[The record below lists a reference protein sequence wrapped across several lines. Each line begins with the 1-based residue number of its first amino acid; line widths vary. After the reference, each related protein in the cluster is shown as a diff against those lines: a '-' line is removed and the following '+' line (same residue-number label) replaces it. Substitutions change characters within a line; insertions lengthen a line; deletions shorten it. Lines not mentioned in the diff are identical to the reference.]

1 MLFSQYIYTSWNNGD
16 SLDKGFMVYGKSKD
30 VTEDEDKEILATMR
44 YKPFRS
50 LPHSPTPHQI
60 ENDFPKNHAVFKLRS
75 GRMCIARASYIGH
88 DYVKDNDD
96 QRWGNY
102 IIHAFIADI
111 GDNQAPHLL
120 KSGLFKTC
128 LTQEEQDA
136 PSGPHILEPIDIP
149 IDFLPSVPER
159 VELNDVFWNVVQATI
174 NAKLTGNNVFI
185 NVEQSAV
192 AKWVDTL
199 IRVLPYSVSRNLGYS
214 TYMLNKN
221 PAITVNF
228 IHKESPTFR
237 PEEEILNADN
247 YVFYTAVTS
256 LQSSVK
262 LENYVLHL
270 REEYNRSG
278 DIFAYKNKIDEVCK
292 KYSIEDVDVACD
304 VLDFL
309 NGEQTFCSLK
319 ENIQKIISLF
329 DNNGGRL
336 LSQITDEIDYAVEHF
351 GDLYQED
358 KYSIINAFYCYA
370 SSELQKKYETQIWD
384 YIYRKSVDIASM
396 TDLLKR
402 YTNVY
407 PQETGIVIEEKLLK
421 TISSEKS
428 IKLAKEYCFASDA
441 TVKNA
446 ELLEW
451 YKTSIKSDVLTYI
464 KANNYDSAKS
474 VIENQLKK
482 CTDYN
487 ELIVDIFNE
496 VLTCGFGGDI
506 SFDFYMIGLVSD
518 DFDLFLGGVRKILS
532 AYTLSSTLIDKMEQ
546 SVKTASCMADRK
558 LDECLGEQFADY
570 FIERDKFE
578 FFNADQHT
586 RNELCEFYKKH
597 VVCTSE
603 NSIDNTADQ
612 FNKKLNAYLAV
623 LPEKRKLEEACAIFE
638 YIMTLEDSSRKID
651 KSTFEV
657 LYKSAFSTLNFENI
671 VSYGI
676 KEDSV
681 SEMNYHAMIFSVALL
696 PVTLL
701 YKDYLWFKKYSSRQ
715 GDFGFDIQQAT
726 ENYDFYYLNAYC
738 SNEDRHSFML
748 NTFDLIIKFIVKCV
762 DASKRERF
770 FERLTHVFVNDKD
783 YAEIFVKHLLAYSY
797 YDTAHLAI
805 FDYSINCESSY
816 STFIKDNVWLVYLK
830 KLEKHNREVLFTYLQ
845 DKSADKDAVADYIK
859 QYKLDNRSFFEK
871 LFSRGTKEQT
881 ETAGVDSHT
890 SGEDESK
897 KG

>member
-1 MLFSQYIYTSWNNGD
+1 MLFSQYIYTSWNNGN
-16 SLDKGFMVYGKSKD
+16 SAEKGYLVYGKSKD
-30 VTEDEDKEILATMR
+30 VTEDEDKEIQVTMR
-44 YKPFRS
+44 YKPFKS
-50 LPHSPTPHQI
+50 LPYFPTPHQI

-111 GDNQAPHLL
+111 GDNQVPHLL
-120 KSGLFKTC
+120 KSGLFKNC

-136 PSGPHILEPIDIP
+136 PSGPHILPPMDIP
-149 IDFLPSVPER
+149 IDSLPSVSER
-159 VELNDVFWNVVQATI
+159 CELNDVFWNIVQATI
-174 NAKLTGNNVFI
+174 NAKFTGNNVFI
-185 NVEQSAV
+185 NVEQSTV
-192 AKWVDTL
+192 ANFADML
-199 IRVLPYSVSRNLGYS
+199 IRVLPYSVSRDLSYS

-221 PAITVNF
+221 PSITVNF

-237 PEEEILNADN
+237 PEEEILNTDN
-247 YVFYTAVTS
+247 YVFYTNVAS
-256 LQSSVK
+256 LQSSVNLK
-262 LENYVLHL
+262 NYILHL
-270 REEYNRSG
+270 REEYNSSG
-278 DIFAYKNKIDEVCK
+278 DIFAYKTKIDEVCK
-292 KYSIEDVDVACD
+292 KYGIEDVDVACE

-309 NGEQTFCSLK
+309 NGEQTFCSSK
-319 ENIQKIISLF
+319 ENVRKIISLF
-329 DNNGGRL
+329 DNKDGRN
-336 LSQITDEIDYAVEHF
+336 LSQIIDEIDYAIEHF
-351 GDLYQED
+351 GDQYQED
-358 KYSIINAFYCYA
+358 KYSMINAVYGYA
-370 SSELQKKYETQIWD
+370 SSELQEKYKTQVWD
-384 YIYRKSVDIASM
+384 YIYRKSVDIASL

-407 PQETGIVIEEKLLK
+407 PQETGIVIEENLFK
-421 TISSEKS
+421 TISLEKS
-428 IKLAKEYCFASDA
+428 CKLAKEYCFAA
-441 TVKNA
+441 YA
-446 ELLEW
+446 EIKKRELIEW

-464 KANNYDSAKS
+464 KANSYDNAKS
-474 VIENQLKK
+474 VIELQLKK

-496 VLTCGFGGDI
+496 SLTCAFGGDI

-518 DFDLFLGGVRKILS
+518 DFNLYLSGVRKILS
-532 AYTLSSTLIDKMEQ
+532 VYTSSSTLIDKMEQ

-578 FFNADQHT
+578 FFNTDQHT

-597 VVCTSE
+597 VVCTLE
-603 NSIDNTADQ
+603 NFTDNTVDQ

-623 LPEKRKLEEACAIFE
+623 LTEKGKLEEACAIFE
-638 YIMTLEDSSRKID
+638 YIITLEDNSRKID
-651 KSTFEV
+651 KSTFET
-657 LYKSAFSTLNFENI
+657 LYKSAFSTLSFENI

-681 SEMNYHAMIFSVALL
+681 SEMNYQAMIFSVALL

-701 YKDYLWFKKYSSRQ
+701 YKDYLWFKKYSSQQR
-715 GDFGFDIQQAT
+715 DFGFDVQQAT
-726 ENYDFYYLNAYC
+726 EDYDFYYLNAYC

-762 DASKRERF
+762 DASKHERF

-783 YAEIFVKHLLAYSY
+783 YDQMFVKHLLSYSY
-797 YDTAHLAI
+797 YDTEHLMV
-805 FDYSINCESSY
+805 FNYCVNGENTYSA
-816 STFIKDNVWLVYLK
+816 FMKDNVWLVYLK
-830 KLEKHNREVLFTYLQ
+830 KLGKYEREALFAYLQ
-845 DKSADKDAVADYIK
+845 DKSDNKDAVADYIK
-859 QYKLDNRSFFEK
+859 QYKSNNKSFFER
-871 LFSRGTKEQT
+871 LFSRGRKEQT
-881 ETAGVDSHT
+881 ENVGDANRTD
-890 SGEDESK
+890 GEDKNE